1 MAVGGKGPFFCLSI
15 ALFSF
20 FVFQFLPLSQS
31 LNGDWW
37 RGLFSP
43 SKPIA
48 QMAVG
53 GEEPFFFVAPVSQS
67 PKAIGGE
74 GHPNMAFAPSI
85 SAIL

>member
-1 MAVGGKGPFFCLSI
+1 M
-15 ALFSF
+15 FSF
-20 FVFQFLPLSQS
+20 SIFKLLPQSQS

-53 GEEPFFFVAPVSQS
+53 GEEPFFFFVVAPVSQS

-85 SAIL
+85 SAILL